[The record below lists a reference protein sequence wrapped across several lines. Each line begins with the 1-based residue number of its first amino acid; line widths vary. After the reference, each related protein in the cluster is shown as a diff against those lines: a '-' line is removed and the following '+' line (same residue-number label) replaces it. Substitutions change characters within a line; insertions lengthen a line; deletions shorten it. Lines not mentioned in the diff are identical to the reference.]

1 MMLLRFLVW
10 MLPSEF
16 RREFGS
22 ELLETARRRWDDLR
36 HNLSL
41 AGKAM
46 FWIRQAWAVIR
57 QSAELRKGARMVG
70 ERGKKSGPNSAQR
83 AATEERHFGVLFDG
97 LWRDVRQSVR
107 ALSSRPGFTVV
118 AILTLSLGIG
128 ATTAM
133 FSAVNS
139 VLLRPLP
146 YRDADNVVALYEFD
160 AAEGETSSGV
170 SAANIRDLHESSE
183 LLSAAGVAEPFSH
196 DLMED
201 GRAVSLRAWRVSE
214 GFFDAIGATP
224 LLGRLFAADEYQEG
238 SEPVVIMG
246 HATWQTRFGGLP
258 DVVGSTVV
266 LDDAPYT
273 VVGVLSPR
281 FKFPNAAELWTPR
294 PHQSWDPPSRGA
306 AYMSGVGRLA
316 PGATLTQAQAES
328 DRISSGLAEQY
339 PRTNTDRSI
348 RLVPLREHLFG
359 DVKSPLYV
367 LFGAVGLVLLISAAN
382 VAGLQLARGTSR
394 AREFCLRGAL
404 GASGGRL
411 LRLVWVDSLLIA
423 GAGCLLGVGIAFGG
437 VELIRTMSADHL
449 PRIDEL
455 SMDWTVLLVA
465 VLAAGLSA
473 MVSGTIPALSASR
486 TDLNAALTEGGRGST
501 QGGKTNRLRSQLVV
515 GEIAL
520 ALVLSIGAGLLIRS
534 YEQLLANELGF
545 DPEGLL
551 AVQVFGYSS
560 DGEPAMDFFQT
571 SQEEILS
578 LPGVEAVAFTTDL
591 PTSNDESIASI
602 EILVP
607 FTVDERDA
615 PLPGQE
621 PQVAVAS
628 ISEHY
633 PDVMGI
639 GVVSGRSF
647 SMLDNAESAPV
658 VMVNEALVRRHF
670 PNQNPIGQRLTISYA
685 GSVSREIVG
694 VLEDVRPRG
703 YESEPRVEAYFPMT
717 QMPSGSITY
726 VVKTA
731 LDPAQMAIPVQQAI
745 WSVDPTQSVWGVRTV
760 QDLLWDW
767 MKQRNFNSAL
777 LIAFAMLALS
787 LSAIGVY
794 GLMNFTVEQRVG
806 EFGIRRAM
814 GAESSHIL
822 KTVLRQGA
830 ILAALGVALG
840 LVGSVAFSSFLRGL
854 LFGIGPF
861 DAVTFVAISIVVTV
875 STLLAAFVPA
885 RRATKVHPATVLRAE

>member
-1 MMLLRFLVW
+1 MLLLRLLVW

-16 RREFGS
+16 RREFGN
-22 ELLETARRRWDDLR
+22 ELLETTRKRWDDLR
-36 HNLSL
+36 YDLSP
-41 AGKAM
+41 AGKAT
-46 FWIRQAWAVIR
+46 FWVRQAWAVIR
-57 QSAELRKGARMVG
+57 ESAELRKRTGPVRKGGKTRGAR
-70 ERGKKSGPNSAQR
+70 RAQR
-83 AATEERHFGVLFDG
+83 ATSEERYLGAFADG
-97 LWRDVRQSVR
+97 LLLDVKQSLR
-107 ALSSRPGFTVV
+107 ALSVRPGFTVI

-160 AAEGETSSGV
+160 SAEGEMSAGV
-170 SAANIRDLHESSE
+170 SAANIRDLQEASA
-183 LLSAAGVAEPFSH
+183 LLSAAGVAQPFSH

-214 GFFDAIGATP
+214 GFFEAIGATP
-224 LLGRLFAADEYQEG
+224 HIGRLFTVDEYQQG
-238 SEPVVIMG
+238 AEPVVIMG
-246 HATWQTRFGGLP
+246 QTTWETRFGGDP
-258 DVVGSTVV
+258 GVVGSTIV

-273 VVGVLSPR
+273 VVGVLSTR

-294 PHQSWDPPSRGA
+294 PPQSWDASSRGA

-316 PGATLTQAQAES
+316 PGATLALAQAES

-339 PRTNTDRSI
+339 PRTNTDISI

-359 DVKSPLYV
+359 DVESPLYV

-411 LRLVWVDSLLIA
+411 LRLVCVDSLLIA
-423 GAGCLLGVGIAFGG
+423 GAACMLGVGLAFGG
-437 VELIRTMSADHL
+437 VELIRRMSADHL

-473 MVSGTIPALSASR
+473 VVSGTIPALSASR
-486 TDLNAALTEGGRGST
+486 TDLNAALTEGERGST

-545 DPEGLL
+545 DPDGLL

-560 DGEPAMDFFQT
+560 DGEPAVDFFQA
-571 SQEEILS
+571 SQEEILA
-578 LPGVEAVAFTTDL
+578 LPGVEAVALTTDL
-591 PTSNDESIASI
+591 PTSNDASIASI

-607 FTVDERDA
+607 FTVDERD
-615 PLPGQE
+615 PPIPGQE

-633 PDVMGI
+633 PEVMGI
-639 GVVSGRSF
+639 RVVSGRSF
-647 SMLDNAESAPV
+647 SILDNAESAPV
-658 VMVNEALVRRHF
+658 IMVNEALVRRHF
-670 PNQNPIGQRLTISYA
+670 PDQNPIGQRLTISYA

-703 YESEPRVEAYFPMT
+703 YESEPRVEAYFPLA
-717 QMPSGSITY
+717 QIPSGSITY
-726 VVKTA
+726 VVKTV
-731 LDPAQMAIPVQQAI
+731 LDPAQMALPVQQAI
-745 WSVDPTQSVWGVRTV
+745 WSVNPTQSVWGARTV
-760 QDLLWDW
+760 RDLLWDW
-767 MKQRNFNSAL
+767 MKQRNFNSVL
-777 LIAFAMLALS
+777 LIAFALLALA

-814 GAESSHIL
+814 GADSSHIL

-830 ILAALGVALG
+830 ILAAFGVTLG
-840 LVGSVAFSSFLRGL
+840 LAGSVAFSSFLRGL

-861 DAVTFVAISIVVTV
+861 DTVTFIVLSVVVTA
-875 STLLAAFVPA
+875 STLLAAFLPA
-885 RRATKVHPATVLRAE
+885 RRATKVHPAEVLRAE